1 MMPETLR
8 AKALKTLQ
16 KLKRVSTADDGGYCH
31 CVSCGKPVHWK
42 QCDGG
47 HFIPKGSSSYWALD
61 VANVWPQCRG
71 CNGFGMK
78 YGSATQQYTAWMID
92 YFGRDFVEEM
102 FEKKNHP
109 VKFYAAD
116 YREMIEEW
124 TEQIKAHE
132 RRIGAR

>member
-1 MMPETLR
+1 
-8 AKALKTLQ
+8 
-16 KLKRVSTADDGGYCH
+16 
-31 CVSCGKPVHWK
+31 
-42 QCDGG
+42 
-47 HFIPKGSSSYWALD
+47 
-61 VANVWPQCRG
+61 
-71 CNGFGMK
+71 MK
-78 YGSATQQYTAWMID
+78 HGSAAQQYTAWMID